1 MTDTV
6 QLRAWAGE
14 FGDAYTDRN
23 VLDWRTRSRAFET
36 MLEGIEPG
44 TILEIGS
51 NRGHNLILLSELRVG
66 AQVVGLEPNMKAL
79 RIARRTDPNAQM
91 VRGNALEIP
100 LGSGRFDLVITAN
113 VLIHIA
119 LNDLAYALQE
129 IHRVSRQYILSIEY
143 FAEEETVI
151 HYRGHDDL
159 LWKRNFPEHYR
170 KLFPELRLLKSGYWD
185 RDNGFDRSHWWLW
198 EKTGPKA

>member
-1 MTDTV
+1 MTDTI

-14 FGDAYTDRN
+14 FGDDYTDRN
-23 VLDWRTRSRAFET
+23 VVDWRTRSRAFQA
-36 MLEGIEPG
+36 MLDGIEPK
-44 TILEIGS
+44 TILEVGS
-51 NRGHNLILLSELRVG
+51 NRGHNLILLSELCVG
-66 AQVVGLEPNMKAL
+66 TQVVGLEPNMKAL
-79 RIARRTDPNAQM
+79 GIARQTGPNAQI

-100 LGSGRFDLVITAN
+100 FGPGRFDLVITAN

-119 LNDLAYALQE
+119 LNDLASVLGE

-159 LWKRNFPEHYR
+159 LWKRNFPKHYR
-170 KLFPELRLLKSGYWD
+170 KQFPELRLFKSGYWD
-185 RDNGFDRSHWWLW
+185 RDNGFDRSSWWLW
-198 EKTGPKA
+198 EKTRR